1 MDKKDLE
8 YQNCP
13 KESKKDEYTP
23 LEVGHSFKVSG
34 KKYTIVG
41 FEQSYNE
48 NDINKIK
55 SVVKIEDID
64 YNSYEIPKDLFNLIE
79 KSYLLNQ
86 SKDV

>member
-8 YQNCP
+8 YQNRP
-13 KESKKDEYTP
+13 KERKKDEYTQ
-23 LEVGHSFKVSG
+23 LEVGHLFKVND

-86 SKDV
+86 LKDV

>member
-8 YQNCP
+8 YQNQP
-13 KESKKDEYTP
+13 KRREDEYTP
-23 LEVGHSFKVSG
+23 LEVSHSFKVND

-55 SVVKIEDID
+55 SVVRIEDID
-64 YNSYEIPKDLFNLIE
+64 CNSYEIPKDLFNLIE
-79 KSYLLNQ
+79 KRYLLNQ
-86 SKDV
+86 

>member
-23 LEVGHSFKVSG
+23 LEVGHSFKISG

-86 SKDV
+86 QKDV

>member
-1 MDKKDLE
+1 MDKKVLE
-8 YQNCP
+8 YQNLS
-13 KESKKDEYTP
+13 KEREDEYTP
-23 LEVGHSFKVSG
+23 LEVGHPFKVNG

-41 FEQSYNE
+41 FEQSYNK

-86 SKDV
+86 LKDV

>member
-8 YQNCP
+8 YQNQS
-13 KESKKDEYTP
+13 KERGEDEYAP
-23 LEVGHSFKVSG
+23 LEVGHSFKVNG

-86 SKDV
+86 LKDV

>member
-8 YQNCP
+8 YQNQ
-13 KESKKDEYTP
+13 SKGREDEYTP
-23 LEVGHSFKVSG
+23 LEVGHSFKVNG

-86 SKDV
+86 LKDV

>member
-13 KESKKDEYTP
+13 KERKEDEYTP
-23 LEVGHSFKVSG
+23 LEVGHSFKVNG

-48 NDINKIK
+48 NDTNKIK